1 MEHEKSGKTLA
12 KLVLRIPGAEEID
25 DTREEDSFG
34 DTQHDTDSEQTVV
47 VLHRGCRGADRA
59 PYSSSTA
66 DV

>member
-12 KLVLRIPGAEEID
+12 KLVLRIPGTEEIND
-25 DTREEDSFG
+25 AREENGFG
-34 DTQHDTDSEQTVV
+34 DAQHDTDSKQTVV
-47 VLHRGCRGADRA
+47 VLNRGCRGADTT